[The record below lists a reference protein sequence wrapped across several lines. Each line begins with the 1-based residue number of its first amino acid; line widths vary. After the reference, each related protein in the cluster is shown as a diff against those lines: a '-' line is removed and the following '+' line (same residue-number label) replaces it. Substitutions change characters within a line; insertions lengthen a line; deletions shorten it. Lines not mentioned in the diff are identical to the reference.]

1 MCSKLWPPYGP
12 WTPVAYTSST
22 KHTWC
27 FCKRKKTLTKSRILG
42 RLASSTASVTC
53 SPSYSL
59 LGWRHSCITWCY
71 PTKVL
76 SSVAVIHDNFRV
88 VQSSVKLLHAQ
99 RTSSILLKVDIV
111 KAFDTVNWSFLHDL
125 LHHLSFSRR
134 WINWLSYLLSTAS
147 IKIIVNEQTGQRICH
162 ARGLRQGDPLS
173 PLLLVLVMEVLNRLF
188 W

>member
-42 RLASSTASVTC
+42 RSASSTASVTC

-59 LGWRHSCITWCY
+59 LGWHHSCITWCY

-111 KAFDTVNWSFLHDL
+111 KVFDTVNWSFLHDL
-125 LHHLSFSRR
+125 LHHLGFSR
-134 WINWLSYLLSTAS
+134 NWPWTVLIGSAPKRRAVGVRHVLGLDYGLGRQRSLRS
-147 IKIIVNEQTGQRICH
+147 IL
-162 ARGLRQGDPLS
+162 A
-173 PLLLVLVMEVLNRLF
+173 
-188 W
+188 